1 MSHKRYEKKAFIL
14 SIFLHSALFGS
25 YFLYTKPEVVE
36 TKSSSTAIVM
46 QLSSFEL
53 PKKSLEKPTEN
64 KPKERPKKRVK
75 KEHKLEEK
83 RVKKQKVKPK
93 PVEKQIV
100 KKEAILPK
108 KKPIKKEIETAQK
121 VAKKQEIIKP
131 ENTEVA
137 SAQEI
142 QKKES
147 IQEKLRLEKEQ
158 QAKMAQQQQF
168 VQTNFDI
175 IRNKV
180 FSHLIYPNTAKRMGW
195 TGVIELAL
203 VINPNGKLI
212 DISIHKSSNKK
223 MLDEA
228 AIKAAKKIQKEQ
240 LPKPQITSTI
250 ILPIAFKLS

>member
-1 MSHKRYEKKAFIL
+1 MSYKSYEKKAFIL

-36 TKSSSTAIVM
+36 TKSSSPAIAM

-53 PKKSLEKPTEN
+53 PKKNLEKPIEN
-64 KPKERPKKRVK
+64 KPKERPKK
-75 KEHKLEEK
+75 EHKPEK
-83 RVKKQKVKPK
+83 KIVKKQKVKPK

-108 KKPIKKEIETAQK
+108 KKPIKKEIETVQE
-121 VAKKQEIIKP
+121 VVEKQEIIKP

-137 SAQEI
+137 IAQEI

-158 QAKMAQQQQF
+158 QAKMAQQQF
-168 VQTNFDI
+168 MQTNFDI

-203 VINPNGKLI
+203 VIDSNGKLI